1 MKRKAPARRNPVA
14 RIVRTLRQQKIQSAK
29 AYRRRAKHMK
39 ARPENDPGA
48 GFSFC
53 DCAARRA
60 LGLPRARHMLPRSTA
75 APPGFATR
83 MPGAGLGGTIRRHA
97 HDPAA

>member
-14 RIVRTLRQQKIQSAK
+14 RVVRTLRQQKIQSAK

-48 GFSFC
+48 GFSFRVSG
-53 DCAARRA
+53 AGQSRLIIRRRA
-60 LGLPRARHMLPRSTA
+60 
-75 APPGFATR
+75 
-83 MPGAGLGGTIRRHA
+83 AGCG
-97 HDPAA
+97 

>member
-39 ARPENDPGA
+39 ARPDQDSQDGLFIFAFQETAKRRRRYSAASGRVRMISMISAAAVGMLVPG
-48 GFSFC
+48 
-53 DCAARRA
+53 
-60 LGLPRARHMLPRSTA
+60 P
-75 APPGFATR
+75 
-83 MPGAGLGGTIRRHA
+83 
-97 HDPAA
+97 

>member
-14 RIVRTLRQQKIQSAK
+14 RVVRTLRQQKIQSAK

-53 DCAARRA
+53 VS
-60 LGLPRARHMLPRSTA
+60 GPRYGRLIIQQQEVWC
-75 APPGFATR
+75 G
-83 MPGAGLGGTIRRHA
+83 
-97 HDPAA
+97 